1 MHLFSKGLSDLI
13 RSNPMTVSEIARN
26 AGISRPSLYDLLKG
40 KSLPRKSTLE
50 RLIGVLQ
57 PSARQVEFLYSS
69 HQIERLRS
77 TRSHR
82 MIHLRDKQHF
92 VRSLSDQLLAKG
104 HEIARSPKNH
114 EIDLVLR
121 IDNKKRIP
129 IIADLQ
135 LLDSTQTLG
144 NILFAMH
151 ELSTTQG
158 VICLSSLKGLSRS
171 IPSLFSKYGVKIITP
186 KALLRELK

>member
-1 MHLFSKGLSDLI
+1 MHLFSKGLSELV
-13 RSNPMTVSEIARN
+13 RSSPMKVSEIARK
-26 AGISRPSLYDLLKG
+26 AGISRPSLYDLLKAN
-40 KSLPRKSTLE
+40 SLPRKSTLE
-50 RLIGVLQ
+50 RLIEVIQ
-57 PSARQVEFLYSS
+57 PSARQVEFLHFS

-92 VRSLSDQLLAKG
+92 VRILSELLLAKG

-121 IDNKKRIP
+121 IDSKKRIP
-129 IIADLQ
+129 IIADLR
-135 LLDSTQTLG
+135 LLDPTQTLG
-144 NILFAMH
+144 DILFAMH

-158 VICLSSLKGLSRS
+158 VICVSSLKGLSRT
-171 IPSLFSKYGVKIITP
+171 IPTVFGKHGVKIITP
-186 KALLRELK
+186 KALFRDLK

>member
-1 MHLFSKGLSDLI
+1 MHLFSKGLSELV
-13 RSNPMTVSEIARN
+13 RSSPMRVSEIARK

-50 RLIGVLQ
+50 HLIGVIQ
-57 PSARQVEFLYSS
+57 PSTREVEFLLSS

-77 TRSHR
+77 TRSYR

-92 VRSLSDQLLAKG
+92 VRTLSDQLLAKG

-121 IDNKKRIP
+121 IDSKKRIP
-129 IIADLQ
+129 IIADLR

-158 VICLSSLKGLSRS
+158 VICVSSLKGLSRT
-171 IPSLFSKYGVKIITP
+171 IPTVFGKHGVKIITP
-186 KALLRELK
+186 KTLLRVLK

>member
-1 MHLFSKGLSDLI
+1 M
-13 RSNPMTVSEIARN
+13 
-26 AGISRPSLYDLLKG
+26 
-40 KSLPRKSTLE
+40 STLE
-50 RLIGVLQ
+50 RLIGVIQ
-57 PSARQVEFLYSS
+57 PAAKQAEFLHSS
-69 HQIERLRS
+69 HKIERLRS

-92 VRSLSDQLLAKG
+92 VRRLSDQLLAKG

-151 ELSTTQG
+151 ELSTTRG
-158 VICLSSLKGLSRS
+158 VICVSSLKGLSRS
-171 IPSLFSKYGVKIITP
+171 ISSLFSKYGVNIITP

>member
-1 MHLFSKGLSDLI
+1 MHLFSKGFSGLV
-13 RSNPMTVSEIARN
+13 RSNPMTVSEIARK

-40 KSLPRKSTLE
+40 KSLPRESTLE
-50 RLIGVLQ
+50 RLIEVIQ
-57 PSARQVEFLYSS
+57 PPARQVEFLHSS

-92 VRSLSDQLLAKG
+92 VRILSDLLLAKG

-121 IDNKKRIP
+121 IDSTKRIP
-129 IIADLQ
+129 IIADLR

-144 NILFAMH
+144 DILFAMH

-158 VICLSSLKGLSRS
+158 FICVSSLKGLSRS

>member
-1 MHLFSKGLSDLI
+1 MYVFSKGLSELV
-13 RSNPMTVSEIARN
+13 RTSPMGVSEIARK

-40 KSLPRKSTLE
+40 KSLPRQSTLE
-50 RLIGVLQ
+50 RLIEIIQ
-57 PSARQVEFLYSS
+57 PSARQVEFLHSS
-69 HQIERLRS
+69 HQIERLRG

-82 MIHLRDKQHF
+82 MIHLKDKQHF
-92 VRSLSDQLLAKG
+92 VRSLSDLLLAKG

-121 IDNKKRIP
+121 KDSKKRIP

-135 LLDSTQTLG
+135 LLDSTQALG

-158 VICLSSLKGLSRS
+158 VICVASLKGLSRTIRS
-171 IPSLFSKYGVKIITP
+171 VFGKHGVKIITP
-186 KALLRELK
+186 KSLLRELK